1 MGISEAHINF
11 TEQGGNAGRFAVT
24 THTHTHTHTHSAS
37 TDTAVEKT
45 VSVGTIIEQASVLRA
60 VLKQEEESEW
70 RSAGGEL
77 LQTDRSV

>member
-11 TEQGGNAGRFAVT
+11 TKQGGSAGRSAI
-24 THTHTHTHTHSAS
+24 THTRARARTHSAS

-60 VLKQEEESEW
+60 VLKQEEESE
-70 RSAGGEL
+70 
-77 LQTDRSV
+77 